1 MSLARVCHVSTVHNP
16 RDGRIFR
23 KECASLAKR
32 GADVWFIGAQDGEE
46 IVDGVHVVGIGKA
59 TNRVDRLTNRQVK
72 VWKALDR
79 VNPDLVHIHD
89 PELIPLV
96 LAWKTLRGRAGVFD
110 AHEDLV
116 GQIDSKAY
124 LSERVRPLA
133 RAVAKTLVT
142 LADKC
147 FDGIIAVTPA
157 VSKGFTHRNRQ
168 LVHNYPLLSSFYRP
182 IDVDKVPDRV
192 VYVGMLSGGRQ
203 TEKMF
208 DLADHLGGKATLVIA
223 GKPDPE
229 VAHLFDEL
237 DKHPRVDYRGSI
249 PVDEV
254 PGLLASSVI
263 GLVFLEPL
271 PNYVNSL
278 PTKLFEYMA
287 AGIPFISTDLPFLVN
302 MLEKWD
308 CGVFVDTSG
317 DAKAAAEAAK
327 ELLADPERC
336 KRLGEN
342 GRRAIAEE
350 FNFEAD
356 VDALVTVEERAL
368 KRQDSQIVEA

>member
-32 GADVWFIGAQDGEE
+32 GADVWFIGAQDGDE

-59 TNRVDRLTNRQVK
+59 TNRIDRLPRRQAK

-96 LAWKTLRGRAGVFD
+96 LAWKKLRGRAAVFD

-116 GQIDSKAY
+116 AQIDGKEY
-124 LSERVRPLA
+124 LSPKIKPVA
-133 RAVAKTLVT
+133 RTVAKALVT
-142 LADKC
+142 MADKG
-147 FDGIIAVTPA
+147 FDGVVAVTDGVA
-157 VSKGFTHRNRQ
+157 EDFGHRNQ
-168 LVHNYPLLSSFYRP
+168 KLVHNYPLLSSF
-182 IDVDKVPDRV
+182 DTTVEGEKVPGQI
-192 VYVGMLSGGRQ
+192 VYVGMLSKGRQ
-203 TEKMF
+203 TDKMF
-208 DLADHLGGKATLVIA
+208 DMMALMDGDARLVIA
-223 GKPDPE
+223 GKQDPE
-229 VAHLFDEL
+229 VAYLFDEL

-308 CGVFVDTSG
+308 CGVFVDTSR

>member
-1 MSLARVCHVSTVHNP
+1 MTLARVCHVSTVHNP

-32 GADVWFIGAQDGEE
+32 GADVWFIGAQDGDE

-59 TNRVDRLTNRQVK
+59 TNRIDRLTRRQAK

-168 LVHNYPLLSSFYRP
+168 LVHNYPLLSSFYLP

-203 TEKMF
+203 TDKMF

-237 DKHPRVDYRGSI
+237 DKYPNVDYRGTI
-249 PVDEV
+249 PGDQV
-254 PGLLASSVI
+254 PDLLGSAVAGLMFMRPDKNHLDA
-263 GLVFLEPL
+263 
-271 PNYVNSL
+271 L
-278 PTKLFEYMA
+278 PTKVFEYMA
-287 AGIPFISTDLPFLVN
+287 AGIPFIASNLPALVES
-302 MLEKWD
+302 LEKWD
-308 CGVFVDTSG
+308 CGVFVDTSE
-317 DAKAAAEAAK
+317 DVTAAAEAAK

>member
-32 GADVWFIGAQDGEE
+32 GADVWFIGAQDGDE

-59 TNRVDRLTNRQVK
+59 TNRIDRLPRRQAK
-72 VWKALDR
+72 VWQALDR
-79 VNPDLVHIHD
+79 VNPALVHIHA

-96 LAWKTLRGRAGVFD
+96 LAWKKLRGRAAVFD

-116 GQIDSKAY
+116 AQIDGKEY
-124 LSERVRPLA
+124 LSPKIKPVA
-133 RAVAKTLVT
+133 RTVAKALVT
-142 LADKC
+142 MADKG
-147 FDGIIAVTPA
+147 FDGVVAVTDGVA
-157 VSKGFTHRNRQ
+157 EDFGHRNQ
-168 LVHNYPLLSSFYRP
+168 KLVHNYPLLSSF
-182 IDVDKVPDRV
+182 DTTVEGEKVPGQI
-192 VYVGMLSGGRQ
+192 VYVGMLSKGRQ
-203 TEKMF
+203 TDKMF
-208 DLADHLGGKATLVIA
+208 DMMALMDGDARLVIA
-223 GKPDPE
+223 GKQEPE
-229 VAHLFDEL
+229 VAYLFDEL
-237 DKHPRVDYRGSI
+237 DKHPRVDYCGSI

-287 AGIPFISTDLPFLVN
+287 AGIPFISTDLPLLVN

-308 CGVFVDTSG
+308 CGVFVDTSR

>member
-1 MSLARVCHVSTVHNP
+1 
-16 RDGRIFR
+16 
-23 KECASLAKR
+23 
-32 GADVWFIGAQDGEE
+32 
-46 IVDGVHVVGIGKA
+46 DGVHVVGIGKA
-59 TNRVDRLTNRQVK
+59 TNRIDRLTRRQAK

-96 LAWKTLRGRAGVFD
+96 LAWKKLRGRAAVFD

-116 GQIDSKAY
+116 AQIDGKEY
-124 LSERVRPLA
+124 LSPKIKPVA
-133 RAVAKTLVT
+133 RTVAKALVT
-142 LADKC
+142 MADKG
-147 FDGIIAVTPA
+147 FDGVVAVTDGVA
-157 VSKGFTHRNRQ
+157 EDFGHRNQ
-168 LVHNYPLLSSFYRP
+168 KLVHNYPLLSSF
-182 IDVDKVPDRV
+182 DTTVEGEKVPGQI
-192 VYVGMLSGGRQ
+192 VYVGMLSKGRQ
-203 TEKMF
+203 TDKMF
-208 DLADHLGGKATLVIA
+208 DMMALMDGDARLVIA
-223 GKPDPE
+223 GKQDPE
-229 VAHLFDEL
+229 VAYLFDEL
-237 DKHPRVDYRGSI
+237 DKHPRVDYCGSI

-308 CGVFVDTSG
+308 CGVFVDTSK
-317 DAKAAAEAAK
+317 DAKAAAEATK

>member
-1 MSLARVCHVSTVHNP
+1 M
-16 RDGRIFR
+16 
-23 KECASLAKR
+23 
-32 GADVWFIGAQDGEE
+32 ADKGF
-46 IVDGVHVVGIGKA
+46 DGVV
-59 TNRVDRLTNRQVK
+59 
-72 VWKALDR
+72 
-79 VNPDLVHIHD
+79 
-89 PELIPLV
+89 
-96 LAWKTLRGRAGVFD
+96 
-110 AHEDLV
+110 
-116 GQIDSKAY
+116 
-124 LSERVRPLA
+124 
-133 RAVAKTLVT
+133 
-142 LADKC
+142 
-147 FDGIIAVTPA
+147 AVTDGVA
-157 VSKGFTHRNRQ
+157 EDFGHRNQ
-168 LVHNYPLLSSFYRP
+168 KLVHNYPLLSSF
-182 IDVDKVPDRV
+182 DTTVEGEKVPGQI
-192 VYVGMLSGGRQ
+192 VYVGMLSKGRQ
-203 TEKMF
+203 TDKMF
-208 DLADHLGGKATLVIA
+208 DMMALMDGDARLVIA
-223 GKPDPE
+223 GKQDPE
-229 VAHLFDEL
+229 VAYLFDEL

-308 CGVFVDTSG
+308 CGVFVDTSR